1 MPTITLPTQKGSAL
15 NATEFED
22 NHRRTVVQKTANY
35 SLLESDNRNLIECN
49 SASPVTLTLGTASTM
64 AGADTGDYEVSF
76 VNIGSGVCTIVGDG
90 VDTIDGSVSS
100 IALSQYESVVLK
112 VISAGTGYVSI
123 GGGSILGLTATVD
136 ELNILDG
143 VTSTTAELNILDGVT
158 STAAE
163 LNILDGVTSTAA
175 ELNILDGVTS
185 TAAELNILDGVTST
199 AAELNILDGVTS
211 TAAELNILD
220 GVTAS
225 TAELNYTEGVTSSIQ
240 NQLDGKAGIGV
251 NNNFTGQ
258 QRITNTAPTLFLHE
272 TGVAADSGKY
282 YFQADS
288 TDLTLFLMND
298 VETASTPVMQFA
310 RTGINSDAIDF
321 TADNFRINGES
332 VATQSPA
339 VPGYVKGKAV
349 YVSATGDNG
358 LGINIA
364 SSAVMDAWESY
375 GPTGSGASNIMA
387 DLDVL
392 PAGATWVE
400 LSIRLLIRRISAPDT
415 LVAVYARPT
424 GSTANGILTSVV
436 LHEAQTDAGE
446 INVYFLHRSIKV
458 ALDAQNRFELKWDI
472 PASGT
477 VLSQGII
484 AIVTGF
490 GA

>member
-1 MPTITLPTQKGSAL
+1 MTKRVQILRYTDAATSAFVGRVGELSVNLTNKSLVVHDGINAGGQEQARVDFVNVDGVPALTQLSAGVGSIAGLTVGANRLLYTESSDSYTSTSLTLLGRNLLAGNNTAAMRATLETPGLAVSNTFLNQHNEFRGRIEMNNHGVTPASFVHHDDNADVDKKRWGITTSG
-15 NATEFED
+15 
-22 NHRRTVVQKTANY
+22 TANGD
-35 SLLESDNRNLIECN
+35 LHFQARSDDDITR
-49 SASPVTLTLGTASTM
+49 V
-64 AGADTGDYEVSF
+64 DYM
-76 VNIGSGVCTIVGDG
+76 VCTR
-90 VDTIDGSVSS
+90 
-100 IALSQYESVVLK
+100 
-112 VISAGTGYVSI
+112 GTGVSVFRVNLLA
-123 GGGSILGLTATVD
+123 GEVQANGS
-136 ELNILDG
+136 NI
-143 VTSTTAELNILDGVT
+143 VTEAR
-158 STAAE
+158 
-163 LNILDGVTSTAA
+163 
-175 ELNILDGVTS
+175 
-185 TAAELNILDGVTST
+185 
-199 AAELNILDGVTS
+199 
-211 TAAELNILD
+211 
-220 GVTAS
+220 
-225 TAELNYTEGVTSSIQ
+225 
-240 NQLDGKAGIGV
+240 
-251 NNNFTGQ
+251 NNNFAGQ

-282 YFQADS
+282 YFQVDS
-288 TDLTLFLMND
+288 TNLTLFLMND
-298 VETASTPVMQFA
+298 AENASTPVMQFA